1 MTDCIDLDDLNEV
14 EEQQVER
21 FVRSLERRKPVAY
34 QVSFARE
41 QVGLAN
47 RAITGNTLPLQ
58 SSAEV
63 HLLAA
68 LDAALTAIRLLEERV
83 NQLEDRS

>member
-1 MTDCIDLDDLNEV
+1 VIDMKDR
-14 EEQQVER
+14 QA
-21 FVRSLERRKPVAY
+21 LERREPVAY
-34 QVSFARE
+34 QVSFAKL
-41 QVGLAN
+41 QAGLAN
-47 RAITGNTLPLQ
+47 RAITGDTLPLQ

-83 NQLEDRS
+83 SQLEDRS